1 MSRTHSSWRKGRQV
15 LALGGAVALGAF
27 ALLQASA
34 VAAPLPVTA
43 PLVPGAPTLFGPLVD
58 AGTPSDTAVSLKT
71 TPDVAP
77 AGTKVT
83 ISGTGLA
90 ASKAV
95 SLVWMT
101 ANVRYILDAKPDS
114 VDYLGRKV
122 DKIGDHRRERRLQ
135 GDVRR
140 AEGLRRPARHLRRH
154 ERRPGR

>member
-1 MSRTHSSWRKGRQV
+1 M
-15 LALGGAVALGAF
+15 LALGGAVAVGAL

-43 PLVPGAPTLFGPLVD
+43 PTVPGAPTLFGPLVD
-58 AGTPSDTAVSLKT
+58 AGTPSDTTIALKT
-71 TPDVAP
+71 SPDVAP
-77 AGTKVT
+77 AGTKAT
-83 ISGTGLA
+83 ITGTGLA

-122 DKIGDHRRERRLQ
+122 DKIGVALANATTDAS
-135 GDVRR
+135 GAFKATFIG
-140 AEGLRRPARHLRRH
+140 AEGLRRPARHLRR
-154 ERRPGR
+154 R